1 MTDDLLDR
9 LARRSRLRR
18 ALGFAAIAAV
28 IALSVLGRSVTEPAP
43 RSALSAAGLAQ
54 PVGSTGASAAPGTS
68 AAAHPRQHRRT
79 PVKSPAPRRTP
90 STTPHP
96 GTTRSATPHPSA
108 TRRPSTTTTTTTHA
122 TVSVR
127 RTITGAAYDVSY
139 GTVQVRVTFNGSTIT
154 DVTAVS
160 LPQGGRS
167 SDISAMA
174 APQLRREALAAQS
187 SNIDAVSGA
196 SYTSAG
202 YARSLQSAID
212 QSHG

>member
-9 LARRSRLRR
+9 LARRSRVRR

-28 IALSVLGRSVTEPAP
+28 ILLSVLGRSVTEPAP
-43 RSALSAAGLAQ
+43 RGALSAAGLAQ
-54 PVGSTGASAAPGTS
+54 PVGPAGPSATPGAP
-68 AAAHPRQHRRT
+68 AAARPRQHRRT
-79 PVKSPAPRRTP
+79 AVTSPAPRRTP
-90 STTPHP
+90 STAPHA
-96 GTTRSATPHPSA
+96 GTAHSAPSHTA
-108 TRRPSTTTTTTTHA
+108 APRPATTTTHA
-122 TVSVR
+122 AASVR

-139 GTVQVRVTFNGSTIT
+139 GTVQVRVTFSGSTIT

-212 QSHG
+212 QSHR